1 MATSIYCP
9 KCEWAPGP
17 HDRWMCHPGCLT
29 VWNTFETRA
38 RCPGC
43 QKQWQVT
50 ACLRCHAFSPHEDGY
65 HDRDEVPEHADDAFD
80 REEELVGVGAAAR
93 PPGESAFS

>member
-17 HDRWMCHPGCLT
+17 HDRWMCRPGCFT

-50 ACLRCHAFSPHEDGY
+50 QCLVCHAVSPHEEWY
-65 HDRDEVPEHADDAFD
+65 HDHDEIPEHADDAVD
-80 REEELVGVGAAAR
+80 REEELVGV
-93 PPGESAFS
+93 